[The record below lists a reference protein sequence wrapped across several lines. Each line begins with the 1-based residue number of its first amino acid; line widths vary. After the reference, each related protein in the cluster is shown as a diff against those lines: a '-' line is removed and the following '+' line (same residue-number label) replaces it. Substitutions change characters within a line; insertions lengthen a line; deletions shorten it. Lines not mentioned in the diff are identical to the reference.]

1 MIGLGSD
8 KKAMNKLYEITSLK
22 THKMTMLLFKERKIA
37 IPGDKGDPG
46 GEWINQTKWRAGAK

>member
-1 MIGLGSD
+1 MALTIWVEFKQNDHTTFHG
-8 KKAMNKLYEITSLK
+8 KQNTIT
-22 THKMTMLLFKERKIA
+22 